1 MAALAGAS
9 PDTLKAKML
18 EGLDGKSGA
27 QVIERA
33 DGILAERGA
42 KERTQALAE
51 IQELEA
57 QEAAAEVAR
66 KELAK
71 FEVSRSRFYKQA
83 PNFGMTQP
91 TLELSVKNGTGHPIS
106 RAYFVGTLAS
116 PGRSVPWL
124 KEDFNYSI
132 PGGLEPGELA
142 DWTLVPNSFGA
153 WGTVEAPKDAILTV
167 EVVRLD
173 GPNAQALLDSKFDES
188 KVERL
193 SALKKKVLAVA
204 LSDPAGEARV
214 QQASQ
219 ETWEVPLVG
228 DMRRAA

>member
-9 PDTLKAKML
+9 PGTLKAKML

-33 DGILAERGA
+33 DGICEREA

-83 PNFGMTQP
+83 QSFGMTQP

-106 RAYFVGTLAS
+106 EPTS
-116 PGRSVPWL
+116 WGRWP
-124 KEDFNYSI
+124 
-132 PGGLEPGELA
+132 
-142 DWTLVPNSFGA
+142 
-153 WGTVEAPKDAILTV
+153 
-167 EVVRLD
+167 
-173 GPNAQALLDSKFDES
+173 
-188 KVERL
+188 
-193 SALKKKVLAVA
+193 
-204 LSDPAGEARV
+204 ARV
-214 QQASQ
+214 ARFH
-219 ETWEVPLVG
+219 G
-228 DMRRAA
+228 